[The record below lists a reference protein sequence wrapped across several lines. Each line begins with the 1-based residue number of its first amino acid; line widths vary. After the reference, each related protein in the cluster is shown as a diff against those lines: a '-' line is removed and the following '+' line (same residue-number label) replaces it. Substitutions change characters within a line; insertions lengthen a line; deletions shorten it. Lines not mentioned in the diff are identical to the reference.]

1 MRRKVSVDDLFAP
14 TERLRED
21 EMGAPERTVVPGDTI
36 ESEEGT
42 PHVLDQ
48 AEGSPPPGPRR
59 RERSQKPS
67 KPQKRQDDLTAKP
80 QASVPPLSE
89 KLTVYI
95 PIEARAQLD
104 IVKARLRS
112 ECGVR
117 ATYSD
122 IVAAALSSSFQDIDR
137 LREWIERQPSSA
149 S

>member
-14 TERLRED
+14 TEHLRED
-21 EMGAPERTVVPGDTI
+21 GMGAPEATVAPGDTI
-36 ESEEGT
+36 EPEEGT

-48 AEGSPPPGPRR
+48 AEGSSPSGPRR
-59 RERSQKPS
+59 QERSQGIS
-67 KPQKRQDDLTAKP
+67 KPKRTQDDLTAKP
-80 QASVPPLSE
+80 QTSSPALSE

-137 LREWIERQPSSA
+137 LREWIERQLSSA